1 MSKHNGH
8 GNNGTGDGEDRPNVA
23 SFEEARRRATE
34 KAKAE
39 KRAASGV
46 RRPQGAREWLIG
58 ALMIAMALG
67 YIASFFVGTEPVTT
81 RGVQ

>member
-8 GNNGTGDGEDRPNVA
+8 GDNGAGDREERPNVT
-23 SFEEARRRATE
+23 SFEEARRRASQ

-39 KRAASGV
+39 KRAASGL

-58 ALMIAMALG
+58 GLMIAMALG
-67 YIASFFVGTEPVTT
+67 YIASFFVGTDPVSTG
-81 RGVQ
+81 GVQ